1 MLGTI
6 GIYTSLKL
14 GVIVHDQYFS
24 EIIRDKTSPIVLFS
38 QIQWFYKNWN
48 SAIKKGF
55 SRTMHNI
62 WTHVFDDN
70 DNQLGNYDVK
80 GKCKVKSCILFF
92 RIQDLMR
99 PLIRRQDTRHI
110 VLFVYL

>member
-55 SRTMHNI
+55 
-62 WTHVFDDN
+62 
-70 DNQLGNYDVK
+70 
-80 GKCKVKSCILFF
+80 
-92 RIQDLMR
+92 
-99 PLIRRQDTRHI
+99 
-110 VLFVYL
+110 